1 MAILKGIATKMNG
14 SAGSFTF
21 KTKSGHRTIVS
32 EKISS
37 TTDAKTEPQQAQRM
51 KWSNVIRMYQVLR
64 PYMLQAYGGSQNGR
78 SDYNKFVGSNLS
90 TYPVYLSK
98 QEANLGACVVA
109 PYYVTQGK
117 MNSIVV
123 TGKGKDAITDI
134 SLGKLQINANTTVAD
149 FSFAVVENNPDYNF
163 DHQITYFLVTQ
174 SINGVTGTPVA
185 RVETCKV
192 VLSKS
197 DSAKLLSVVDP
208 RAFASRNGFLGAKAD
223 AEFGNHGMCWVHS
236 KRAYNGATQIT
247 SQILIVENEVLSNYC
262 SVDAYESAVK
272 SYGGSKSAY
281 LSPSSGLVSVGATDS
296 GSAPS
301 TPEPSVPGGSTDSG
315 SDAGSGGSAGGDT
328 GGGLNPDD
336 ESGYQ

>member
-1 MAILKGIATKMNG
+1 
-14 SAGSFTF
+14 
-21 KTKSGHRTIVS
+21 
-32 EKISS
+32 
-37 TTDAKTEPQQAQRM
+37 
-51 KWSNVIRMYQVLR
+51 
-64 PYMLQAYGGSQNGR
+64 MLQAYGGSQNGR

-134 SLGKLQINANTTVAD
+134 SLGKLQINANTTVAE
-149 FSFAVVENNPDYNF
+149 FSYAVVENNPDYNF
-163 DHQITYFLVTQ
+163 DHQITYFLVSQ

-236 KRAYNGATQIT
+236 KRAYNGATHIT
-247 SQILIVENEVLSNYC
+247 SQILIVENEVLNNYC

-301 TPEPSVPGGSTDSG
+301 SPNPSVPGGSTNTGGEGDGG
-315 SDAGSGGSAGGDT
+315 SDSAGGS
-328 GGGLNPDD
+328 
-336 ESGYQ
+336 EYE